1 MAWIWQCSSTVWEQL
16 DGNVAMS
23 RVAEYLTQP
32 LPLWET
38 SLQLLCGWDLA
49 VCWTPSGFVSTPCY
63 STTLQM
69 DCLKACGFAN
79 LEKAVLLPVRHISCY
94 PAPSG
99 IASTMDYTDIQ
110 PQAITEANTAF
121 TSACAFIRLILKKLA
136 AKTVSQKVNST
147 FASPASSWPQ
157 LSVGSSWLPHSSSVP
172 YKALSALQ
180 ETTLLQLCYRMWEQ
194 MFSLPV
200 QSIGLQTLFYLPA
213 CSLDASVMWASTTLL
228 YAHCRHFD
236 YFCFISCHNSHIQW
250 QNK

>member
-49 VCWTPSGFVSTPCY
+49 VCWTPFGFVSTLRY

-99 IASTMDYTDIQ
+99 IASAMDYTDIQ

-121 TSACAFIRLILKKLA
+121 TSACAFCKIDFKETSSKNCVTESELHLRLPSKQLTTAERRQLLA
-136 AKTVSQKVNST
+136 ASQQQCPLQGFVCSSRNNLVAALLSHVRADVFT
-147 FASPASSWPQ
+147 ASAKHRPADP
-157 LSVGSSWLPHSSSVP
+157 L
-172 YKALSALQ
+172 
-180 ETTLLQLCYRMWEQ
+180 
-194 MFSLPV
+194 
-200 QSIGLQTLFYLPA
+200 LPA
-213 CSLDASVMWASTTLL
+213 CLLPGCLCHVGLHHAALCSLQALWLL
-228 YAHCRHFD
+228 LLQFLSQ
-236 YFCFISCHNSHIQW
+236 FSHSMT
-250 QNK
+250 K

>member
-99 IASTMDYTDIQ
+99 IANTMDYTDIQ

-147 FASPASSWPQ
+147 FAFPASSWPQ

-172 YKALSALQ
+172 CKALSALQ

-200 QSIGLQTLFYLPA
+200 QSIGLQTLFYLPV

-236 YFCFISCHNSHIQW
+236 YFCFSSCHNSHIQW